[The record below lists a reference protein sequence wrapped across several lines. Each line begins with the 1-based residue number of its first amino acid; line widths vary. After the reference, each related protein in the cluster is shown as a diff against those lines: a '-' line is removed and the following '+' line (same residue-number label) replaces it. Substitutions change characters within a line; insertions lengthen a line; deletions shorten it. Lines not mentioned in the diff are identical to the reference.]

1 MRERPASIR
10 DVKLRGILL
19 ILSIIAVS
27 ALAQKPTP
35 KPAPAPALDENTA
48 LGALRQLPKDAA
60 KRLARIEARDGNPW
74 PQRWY
79 FLVHDPA
86 EPRGLRE
93 FVFAEGKLAAART
106 LSQFADTLKATDVI
120 GDTVVKVN
128 SDQAAGIAGQYALT
142 NAVRLGTVNY
152 ELSKTSAGIVWQ
164 LTCLDPQGN
173 QLGVLIVNATKGGVL
188 SHEGFEKAPATA
200 APAPTPE
207 PKTVAPRPV
216 VTATPAPK
224 QTPKPAPKPTEAEPP
239 KPVII
244 STPAATPAP
253 TPKPGVGK
261 RVGDSVRKLFGGE

>member
-1 MRERPASIR
+1 MRERPANIR
-10 DVKLRGILL
+10 DVNLRGILL
-19 ILSIIAVS
+19 ILSISAGS

-35 KPAPAPALDENTA
+35 KPTPAPALDENTA
-48 LGALRQLPKDAA
+48 LGAMRQLPKDAA
-60 KRLARIEARDGNPW
+60 KHLARIEARDGNPW

-79 FLVHDPA
+79 LLVHDPA

-93 FVFAEGKLAAART
+93 FVFSDGKLVTART

-120 GDTVVKVN
+120 GDTAVKVN

-142 NAVRLGTVNY
+142 NAAHLGTVNY

-164 LTCLDPQGN
+164 LTCLDPHGD
-173 QLGVLIVNATKGGVL
+173 QLGVIIVNATKGGVL

-207 PKTVAPRPV
+207 PKIVAQRPD
-216 VTATPAPK
+216 TASKP
-224 QTPKPAPKPTEAEPP
+224 TPKTAP

-244 STPAATPAP
+244 STPA
-253 TPKPGVGK
+253 PKPAENK
-261 RVGDSVRKLFGGE
+261 SFRNSVRKLFGGE